1 MTQVKINGKEY
12 CIRDI
17 FCREFVFEIPM
28 YQRPYAWTTE
38 HAKDLLDDIW
48 TALSES
54 NSSIDEMNPYFLGS
68 IVLIKEEN
76 KPKSVVVDGQ
86 QRLTTLVILLSAI
99 WNNISPKYA
108 DDIKK
113 YLYEGGDLIA
123 QTPTNYRLSL
133 RDRDND
139 FFLQYIFEKENI
151 ERLRDV
157 DTSKLNDSQKNIA
170 KNAIL
175 FLDFVKGLDEAKKLK
190 LAQFIIQKC
199 LFIVVTTPDL
209 DSAYRIFSI
218 LNDRGLNLSH
228 SDIFKADIIGNIAI
242 KKQCDYAEKWE
253 SMEENLGREVFA
265 DLFGH
270 IRMIYVKGKLK
281 ETLLKE
287 FRQFVI
293 DKEKSSETFI
303 DNILLPFGDAYEIII
318 HEKFESKKGAELVNE
333 KFRWLNQIEHK
344 DWVPPA
350 LLYLS
355 KNKTDPEKLN
365 RFFSSLERL
374 AVGLWILHD
383 TYHSRLDRYGKVT
396 RAIENNEDLFTISS
410 PLQLTDSEKKKTLD
424 ALNEDFYNT
433 KYMRYILL
441 RLDFEMTTG
450 GATYDHPLISVEH
463 VLPQKIEPGS
473 EWDKLFN
480 KENHEKW
487 VHKVGNLVLLTRKK
501 NSSAGR
507 LNFKSKKSTYFNE
520 TGITPFALTIPVLK
534 ESKWTLETIEKR
546 QNQLIEKIA
555 TIWQLK

>member
-1 MTQVKINGKEY
+1 M
-12 CIRDI
+12 
-17 FCREFVFEIPM
+17 PM
-28 YQRPYAWTTE
+28 R
-38 HAKDLLDDIW
+38 
-48 TALSES
+48 
-54 NSSIDEMNPYFLGS
+54 
-68 IVLIKEEN
+68 
-76 KPKSVVVDGQ
+76 
-86 QRLTTLVILLSAI
+86 LLS
-99 WNNISPKYA
+99 SHSLFLRFG
-108 DDIKK
+108 DTD
-113 YLYEGGDLIA
+113 EGGDLIA

-139 FFLQYIFEKENI
+139 FFLQYIFDKENI

-157 DTSKLNDSQKNIA
+157 DTTKLNDSQKNIT

-175 FLDFVKGLDEAKKLK
+175 FLDFIKELDELKKIK

-228 SDIFKADIIGNIAI
+228 SDIFKADIIGNIAT

-253 SMEENLGREVFA
+253 SMEENLGREMFA

-287 FRQFVI
+287 FREFVI
-293 DKEKSSETFI
+293 KKEKTSESFV
-303 DNILLPFGDAYEIII
+303 DNVLLPFGDAYEIII
-318 HEKFESKKGAELVNE
+318 HEKFESKKGAEFVND

-350 LLYLS
+350 LLFLS
-355 KNKTDPEKLN
+355 KNKSDPEKLY
-365 RFFSSLERL
+365 RFFLSLERL

-383 TYHSRLDRYGKVT
+383 TYHSRIDRYGKVT
-396 RAIENNEDLFTISS
+396 RSIEDNEDLFAINS
-410 PLQLTDSEKKKTLD
+410 PLQLTDSEKKKILE

-433 KYMRYILL
+433 KYTRYILL

-450 GATYDHPLISVEH
+450 GATYDYPIISVEH
-463 VLPQKIEPGS
+463 VLPQKMELGS
-473 EWDKLFN
+473 EWEKLFN
-480 KENHEKW
+480 KEAHEKW
-487 VHKVGNLVLLTRKK
+487 VHKIGNLVLLTRKK

-507 LNFKSKKSTYFNE
+507 LNFESKKST
-520 TGITPFALTIPVLK
+520 
-534 ESKWTLETIEKR
+534 SHS
-546 QNQLIEKIA
+546 
-555 TIWQLK
+555 